1 MTSPDRLDA
10 LTFTGCFAE
19 LESDIPPGL
28 TLTAWRC
35 GRTGSK
41 RDRPGLADASTGRG
55 AAGAGL
61 APQDRTLRV
70 LGRAHRPRSGRGPSP
85 RRYK

>member
-10 LTFTGCFAE
+10 LTFSGCFAE

-28 TLTAWRC
+28 TLTAWRS
-35 GRTGSK
+35 GQTSSK
-41 RDRPGLADASTGRG
+41 RDRSRPASGSTDRG
-55 AAGAGL
+55 GAGAGL
-61 APQDRTLRV
+61 ASQDRTLRV
-70 LGRAHRPRSGRGPSP
+70 LGRAHRPRGGRGPSP